1 MKNVLRRAIE
11 LLNLLSDNENLT
23 TENIKDSISDY
34 RDLNQQAF
42 RRSFERDKNLL
53 RSFGYLIQYEND
65 KWSYDKGYS
74 LSGYSIY
81 ESIIKSDK
89 ISSEKLINTYL
100 YLKKYLSNSNYDND
114 KSEIISKILQSINE
128 KRRVGF
134 DYLDKYRKV
143 KPQGLKYFDN
153 KWYLAGEENGSLKT
167 FNLDQIHNLKIGNK
181 ADLFQIENKNFP
193 FSWDDE
199 KYSIEATI
207 KLKKD
212 LYDVNKNIFAHNQTQ
227 LEIKDEFLHCNV
239 STNDSYG
246 FIKFLLLL
254 DDEIEI
260 IKINS
265 TVNLKELLDVKK
277 IDLQLVMSALS
288 LIQNKEKWN
297 INKLVQKLNISE
309 KDLFYILSVI
319 TDIYSQQ
326 GELLIDYE
334 YDDKNQELLFNFNPS
349 LKNIIQINDGELFN
363 LVFLL
368 TSNSIFKELVKNN
381 SDIEEFY
388 NVVSPYF
395 NLEILDESNDGV
407 FENLTFFEENIISY
421 IKLGSTEE
429 TFYRIQPILLT
440 TNTDGIVLEAIDLNE
455 EKSKTFLINRIVDSL
470 SIEDFR
476 ESKKSNNMEVVM
488 KFTYLNEKV
497 LTDINKDDYQLK
509 NKHVEAKFYSELNA
523 INFAIKNYENIDIIS
538 PQFITNELKNRNDK
552 LKKEIK
558 DMSLIELTI
567 IIFISLGILDKDK
580 IGKFFRVFNSSN
592 SDQVRKVIGDETI
605 EQKWV
610 WLEEE

>member
-265 TVNLKELLDVKK
+265 TVNLKELLNVKK
-277 IDLQLVMSALS
+277 
-288 LIQNKEKWN
+288 N
-297 INKLVQKLNISE
+297 
-309 KDLFYILSVI
+309 
-319 TDIYSQQ
+319 
-326 GELLIDYE
+326 
-334 YDDKNQELLFNFNPS
+334 
-349 LKNIIQINDGELFN
+349 
-363 LVFLL
+363 
-368 TSNSIFKELVKNN
+368 
-381 SDIEEFY
+381 
-388 NVVSPYF
+388 
-395 NLEILDESNDGV
+395 
-407 FENLTFFEENIISY
+407 
-421 IKLGSTEE
+421 
-429 TFYRIQPILLT
+429 
-440 TNTDGIVLEAIDLNE
+440 
-455 EKSKTFLINRIVDSL
+455 
-470 SIEDFR
+470 
-476 ESKKSNNMEVVM
+476 
-488 KFTYLNEKV
+488 
-497 LTDINKDDYQLK
+497 
-509 NKHVEAKFYSELNA
+509 
-523 INFAIKNYENIDIIS
+523 
-538 PQFITNELKNRNDK
+538 
-552 LKKEIK
+552 
-558 DMSLIELTI
+558 
-567 IIFISLGILDKDK
+567 
-580 IGKFFRVFNSSN
+580 
-592 SDQVRKVIGDETI
+592 
-605 EQKWV
+605 
-610 WLEEE
+610 

>member
-114 KSEIISKILQSINE
+114 KSEKISKILQSINE

-153 KWYLAGEENGSLKT
+153 KWYLAGEENGLLKT

-265 TVNLKELLDVKK
+265 TVNLKELLDAKK
-277 IDLQLVMSALS
+277 
-288 LIQNKEKWN
+288 N
-297 INKLVQKLNISE
+297 
-309 KDLFYILSVI
+309 
-319 TDIYSQQ
+319 
-326 GELLIDYE
+326 
-334 YDDKNQELLFNFNPS
+334 
-349 LKNIIQINDGELFN
+349 
-363 LVFLL
+363 
-368 TSNSIFKELVKNN
+368 
-381 SDIEEFY
+381 
-388 NVVSPYF
+388 
-395 NLEILDESNDGV
+395 
-407 FENLTFFEENIISY
+407 
-421 IKLGSTEE
+421 
-429 TFYRIQPILLT
+429 
-440 TNTDGIVLEAIDLNE
+440 
-455 EKSKTFLINRIVDSL
+455 
-470 SIEDFR
+470 
-476 ESKKSNNMEVVM
+476 
-488 KFTYLNEKV
+488 
-497 LTDINKDDYQLK
+497 
-509 NKHVEAKFYSELNA
+509 
-523 INFAIKNYENIDIIS
+523 
-538 PQFITNELKNRNDK
+538 
-552 LKKEIK
+552 
-558 DMSLIELTI
+558 
-567 IIFISLGILDKDK
+567 
-580 IGKFFRVFNSSN
+580 
-592 SDQVRKVIGDETI
+592 
-605 EQKWV
+605 
-610 WLEEE
+610 

>member
-100 YLKKYLSNSNYDND
+100 YLKKYLSNNNYDND

-153 KWYLAGEENGSLKT
+153 KWYLAGEENGLLKT

-199 KYSIEATI
+199 KYSIQATI

-212 LYDVNKNIFAHNQTQ
+212 LYDVNKNIFAHIQMQ

-277 IDLQLVMSALS
+277 
-288 LIQNKEKWN
+288 N
-297 INKLVQKLNISE
+297 
-309 KDLFYILSVI
+309 
-319 TDIYSQQ
+319 
-326 GELLIDYE
+326 
-334 YDDKNQELLFNFNPS
+334 
-349 LKNIIQINDGELFN
+349 
-363 LVFLL
+363 
-368 TSNSIFKELVKNN
+368 
-381 SDIEEFY
+381 
-388 NVVSPYF
+388 
-395 NLEILDESNDGV
+395 
-407 FENLTFFEENIISY
+407 
-421 IKLGSTEE
+421 
-429 TFYRIQPILLT
+429 
-440 TNTDGIVLEAIDLNE
+440 
-455 EKSKTFLINRIVDSL
+455 
-470 SIEDFR
+470 
-476 ESKKSNNMEVVM
+476 
-488 KFTYLNEKV
+488 
-497 LTDINKDDYQLK
+497 
-509 NKHVEAKFYSELNA
+509 
-523 INFAIKNYENIDIIS
+523 
-538 PQFITNELKNRNDK
+538 
-552 LKKEIK
+552 
-558 DMSLIELTI
+558 
-567 IIFISLGILDKDK
+567 
-580 IGKFFRVFNSSN
+580 
-592 SDQVRKVIGDETI
+592 
-605 EQKWV
+605 
-610 WLEEE
+610 

>member
-260 IKINS
+260 IKIDS

-277 IDLQLVMSALS
+277 
-288 LIQNKEKWN
+288 N
-297 INKLVQKLNISE
+297 
-309 KDLFYILSVI
+309 
-319 TDIYSQQ
+319 
-326 GELLIDYE
+326 
-334 YDDKNQELLFNFNPS
+334 
-349 LKNIIQINDGELFN
+349 
-363 LVFLL
+363 
-368 TSNSIFKELVKNN
+368 
-381 SDIEEFY
+381 
-388 NVVSPYF
+388 
-395 NLEILDESNDGV
+395 
-407 FENLTFFEENIISY
+407 
-421 IKLGSTEE
+421 
-429 TFYRIQPILLT
+429 
-440 TNTDGIVLEAIDLNE
+440 
-455 EKSKTFLINRIVDSL
+455 
-470 SIEDFR
+470 
-476 ESKKSNNMEVVM
+476 
-488 KFTYLNEKV
+488 
-497 LTDINKDDYQLK
+497 
-509 NKHVEAKFYSELNA
+509 
-523 INFAIKNYENIDIIS
+523 
-538 PQFITNELKNRNDK
+538 
-552 LKKEIK
+552 
-558 DMSLIELTI
+558 
-567 IIFISLGILDKDK
+567 
-580 IGKFFRVFNSSN
+580 
-592 SDQVRKVIGDETI
+592 
-605 EQKWV
+605 
-610 WLEEE
+610 

>member
-11 LLNLLSDNENLT
+11 LLNLLSDNQNLT

-53 RSFGYLIQYEND
+53 RSFGYLIQYENN

-100 YLKKYLSNSNYDND
+100 YLKKYLSNSNYDSD

-153 KWYLAGEENGSLKT
+153 KWYLAGEENGPLKT

-207 KLKKD
+207 KLKRD

-265 TVNLKELLDVKK
+265 TVNLKELLNAKK
-277 IDLQLVMSALS
+277 
-288 LIQNKEKWN
+288 N
-297 INKLVQKLNISE
+297 
-309 KDLFYILSVI
+309 
-319 TDIYSQQ
+319 
-326 GELLIDYE
+326 
-334 YDDKNQELLFNFNPS
+334 
-349 LKNIIQINDGELFN
+349 
-363 LVFLL
+363 
-368 TSNSIFKELVKNN
+368 
-381 SDIEEFY
+381 
-388 NVVSPYF
+388 
-395 NLEILDESNDGV
+395 
-407 FENLTFFEENIISY
+407 
-421 IKLGSTEE
+421 
-429 TFYRIQPILLT
+429 
-440 TNTDGIVLEAIDLNE
+440 
-455 EKSKTFLINRIVDSL
+455 
-470 SIEDFR
+470 
-476 ESKKSNNMEVVM
+476 
-488 KFTYLNEKV
+488 
-497 LTDINKDDYQLK
+497 
-509 NKHVEAKFYSELNA
+509 
-523 INFAIKNYENIDIIS
+523 
-538 PQFITNELKNRNDK
+538 
-552 LKKEIK
+552 
-558 DMSLIELTI
+558 
-567 IIFISLGILDKDK
+567 
-580 IGKFFRVFNSSN
+580 
-592 SDQVRKVIGDETI
+592 
-605 EQKWV
+605 
-610 WLEEE
+610 

>member
-65 KWSYDKGYS
+65 KWSYDKGYT

-114 KSEIISKILQSINE
+114 KSEKISKILQSINE

-134 DYLDKYRKV
+134 DYLEKYRKV

-227 LEIKDEFLHCNV
+227 LEIKDDFLQCNV

-277 IDLQLVMSALS
+277 
-288 LIQNKEKWN
+288 N
-297 INKLVQKLNISE
+297 
-309 KDLFYILSVI
+309 
-319 TDIYSQQ
+319 
-326 GELLIDYE
+326 
-334 YDDKNQELLFNFNPS
+334 
-349 LKNIIQINDGELFN
+349 
-363 LVFLL
+363 
-368 TSNSIFKELVKNN
+368 
-381 SDIEEFY
+381 
-388 NVVSPYF
+388 
-395 NLEILDESNDGV
+395 
-407 FENLTFFEENIISY
+407 
-421 IKLGSTEE
+421 
-429 TFYRIQPILLT
+429 
-440 TNTDGIVLEAIDLNE
+440 
-455 EKSKTFLINRIVDSL
+455 
-470 SIEDFR
+470 
-476 ESKKSNNMEVVM
+476 
-488 KFTYLNEKV
+488 
-497 LTDINKDDYQLK
+497 
-509 NKHVEAKFYSELNA
+509 
-523 INFAIKNYENIDIIS
+523 
-538 PQFITNELKNRNDK
+538 
-552 LKKEIK
+552 
-558 DMSLIELTI
+558 
-567 IIFISLGILDKDK
+567 
-580 IGKFFRVFNSSN
+580 
-592 SDQVRKVIGDETI
+592 
-605 EQKWV
+605 
-610 WLEEE
+610 

>member
-11 LLNLLSDNENLT
+11 LLNLLSDNENIT

-100 YLKKYLSNSNYDND
+100 YLKKYLSHGNYDND

-153 KWYLAGEENGSLKT
+153 KWYLAGEENGLLKT
-167 FNLDQIHNLKIGNK
+167 FNLDQIHNLKTGNK

-212 LYDVNKNIFAHNQTQ
+212 LYDINKNIFAHNQTQ
-227 LEIKDEFLHCNV
+227 LEIKDEFLHCNI

-265 TVNLKELLDVKK
+265 TVNLQELLDVKK
-277 IDLQLVMSALS
+277 
-288 LIQNKEKWN
+288 N
-297 INKLVQKLNISE
+297 
-309 KDLFYILSVI
+309 
-319 TDIYSQQ
+319 
-326 GELLIDYE
+326 
-334 YDDKNQELLFNFNPS
+334 
-349 LKNIIQINDGELFN
+349 
-363 LVFLL
+363 
-368 TSNSIFKELVKNN
+368 
-381 SDIEEFY
+381 
-388 NVVSPYF
+388 
-395 NLEILDESNDGV
+395 
-407 FENLTFFEENIISY
+407 
-421 IKLGSTEE
+421 
-429 TFYRIQPILLT
+429 
-440 TNTDGIVLEAIDLNE
+440 
-455 EKSKTFLINRIVDSL
+455 
-470 SIEDFR
+470 
-476 ESKKSNNMEVVM
+476 
-488 KFTYLNEKV
+488 
-497 LTDINKDDYQLK
+497 
-509 NKHVEAKFYSELNA
+509 
-523 INFAIKNYENIDIIS
+523 
-538 PQFITNELKNRNDK
+538 
-552 LKKEIK
+552 
-558 DMSLIELTI
+558 
-567 IIFISLGILDKDK
+567 
-580 IGKFFRVFNSSN
+580 
-592 SDQVRKVIGDETI
+592 
-605 EQKWV
+605 
-610 WLEEE
+610 

>member
-11 LLNLLSDNENLT
+11 LLNLLSENENLT

-153 KWYLAGEENGSLKT
+153 KWYLAGEENGLLKT

-181 ADLFQIENKNFP
+181 TDLFQIENKNFP

-254 DDEIEI
+254 NDEIEI
-260 IKINS
+260 VKIDS

-277 IDLQLVMSALS
+277 
-288 LIQNKEKWN
+288 N
-297 INKLVQKLNISE
+297 
-309 KDLFYILSVI
+309 
-319 TDIYSQQ
+319 
-326 GELLIDYE
+326 
-334 YDDKNQELLFNFNPS
+334 
-349 LKNIIQINDGELFN
+349 
-363 LVFLL
+363 
-368 TSNSIFKELVKNN
+368 
-381 SDIEEFY
+381 
-388 NVVSPYF
+388 
-395 NLEILDESNDGV
+395 
-407 FENLTFFEENIISY
+407 
-421 IKLGSTEE
+421 
-429 TFYRIQPILLT
+429 
-440 TNTDGIVLEAIDLNE
+440 
-455 EKSKTFLINRIVDSL
+455 
-470 SIEDFR
+470 
-476 ESKKSNNMEVVM
+476 
-488 KFTYLNEKV
+488 
-497 LTDINKDDYQLK
+497 
-509 NKHVEAKFYSELNA
+509 
-523 INFAIKNYENIDIIS
+523 
-538 PQFITNELKNRNDK
+538 
-552 LKKEIK
+552 
-558 DMSLIELTI
+558 
-567 IIFISLGILDKDK
+567 
-580 IGKFFRVFNSSN
+580 
-592 SDQVRKVIGDETI
+592 
-605 EQKWV
+605 
-610 WLEEE
+610 

>member
-11 LLNLLSDNENLT
+11 LLNLLSDNENIT

-207 KLKKD
+207 KLKRD

-277 IDLQLVMSALS
+277 
-288 LIQNKEKWN
+288 N
-297 INKLVQKLNISE
+297 
-309 KDLFYILSVI
+309 
-319 TDIYSQQ
+319 
-326 GELLIDYE
+326 
-334 YDDKNQELLFNFNPS
+334 
-349 LKNIIQINDGELFN
+349 
-363 LVFLL
+363 
-368 TSNSIFKELVKNN
+368 
-381 SDIEEFY
+381 
-388 NVVSPYF
+388 
-395 NLEILDESNDGV
+395 
-407 FENLTFFEENIISY
+407 
-421 IKLGSTEE
+421 
-429 TFYRIQPILLT
+429 
-440 TNTDGIVLEAIDLNE
+440 
-455 EKSKTFLINRIVDSL
+455 
-470 SIEDFR
+470 
-476 ESKKSNNMEVVM
+476 
-488 KFTYLNEKV
+488 
-497 LTDINKDDYQLK
+497 
-509 NKHVEAKFYSELNA
+509 
-523 INFAIKNYENIDIIS
+523 
-538 PQFITNELKNRNDK
+538 
-552 LKKEIK
+552 
-558 DMSLIELTI
+558 
-567 IIFISLGILDKDK
+567 
-580 IGKFFRVFNSSN
+580 
-592 SDQVRKVIGDETI
+592 
-605 EQKWV
+605 
-610 WLEEE
+610 

>member
-199 KYSIEATI
+199 RYSIEATI

-212 LYDVNKNIFAHNQTQ
+212 LYEVNKNIFAHNQTQ

-265 TVNLKELLDVKK
+265 TVNLKELLDAKK
-277 IDLQLVMSALS
+277 
-288 LIQNKEKWN
+288 N
-297 INKLVQKLNISE
+297 
-309 KDLFYILSVI
+309 
-319 TDIYSQQ
+319 
-326 GELLIDYE
+326 
-334 YDDKNQELLFNFNPS
+334 
-349 LKNIIQINDGELFN
+349 
-363 LVFLL
+363 
-368 TSNSIFKELVKNN
+368 
-381 SDIEEFY
+381 
-388 NVVSPYF
+388 
-395 NLEILDESNDGV
+395 
-407 FENLTFFEENIISY
+407 
-421 IKLGSTEE
+421 
-429 TFYRIQPILLT
+429 
-440 TNTDGIVLEAIDLNE
+440 
-455 EKSKTFLINRIVDSL
+455 
-470 SIEDFR
+470 
-476 ESKKSNNMEVVM
+476 
-488 KFTYLNEKV
+488 
-497 LTDINKDDYQLK
+497 
-509 NKHVEAKFYSELNA
+509 
-523 INFAIKNYENIDIIS
+523 
-538 PQFITNELKNRNDK
+538 
-552 LKKEIK
+552 
-558 DMSLIELTI
+558 
-567 IIFISLGILDKDK
+567 
-580 IGKFFRVFNSSN
+580 
-592 SDQVRKVIGDETI
+592 
-605 EQKWV
+605 
-610 WLEEE
+610 

>member
-114 KSEIISKILQSINE
+114 KSEIISKTLQSINE

-207 KLKKD
+207 KLKRD

-254 DDEIEI
+254 NDEIEI
-260 IKINS
+260 VKIDS

-277 IDLQLVMSALS
+277 
-288 LIQNKEKWN
+288 N
-297 INKLVQKLNISE
+297 
-309 KDLFYILSVI
+309 
-319 TDIYSQQ
+319 
-326 GELLIDYE
+326 
-334 YDDKNQELLFNFNPS
+334 
-349 LKNIIQINDGELFN
+349 
-363 LVFLL
+363 
-368 TSNSIFKELVKNN
+368 
-381 SDIEEFY
+381 
-388 NVVSPYF
+388 
-395 NLEILDESNDGV
+395 
-407 FENLTFFEENIISY
+407 
-421 IKLGSTEE
+421 
-429 TFYRIQPILLT
+429 
-440 TNTDGIVLEAIDLNE
+440 
-455 EKSKTFLINRIVDSL
+455 
-470 SIEDFR
+470 
-476 ESKKSNNMEVVM
+476 
-488 KFTYLNEKV
+488 
-497 LTDINKDDYQLK
+497 
-509 NKHVEAKFYSELNA
+509 
-523 INFAIKNYENIDIIS
+523 
-538 PQFITNELKNRNDK
+538 
-552 LKKEIK
+552 
-558 DMSLIELTI
+558 
-567 IIFISLGILDKDK
+567 
-580 IGKFFRVFNSSN
+580 
-592 SDQVRKVIGDETI
+592 
-605 EQKWV
+605 
-610 WLEEE
+610 

>member
-100 YLKKYLSNSNYDND
+100 YLKKFLSNSNYDNF

-254 DDEIEI
+254 NDEIEI
-260 IKINS
+260 IKIDS

-277 IDLQLVMSALS
+277 
-288 LIQNKEKWN
+288 N
-297 INKLVQKLNISE
+297 
-309 KDLFYILSVI
+309 
-319 TDIYSQQ
+319 
-326 GELLIDYE
+326 
-334 YDDKNQELLFNFNPS
+334 
-349 LKNIIQINDGELFN
+349 
-363 LVFLL
+363 
-368 TSNSIFKELVKNN
+368 
-381 SDIEEFY
+381 
-388 NVVSPYF
+388 
-395 NLEILDESNDGV
+395 
-407 FENLTFFEENIISY
+407 
-421 IKLGSTEE
+421 
-429 TFYRIQPILLT
+429 
-440 TNTDGIVLEAIDLNE
+440 
-455 EKSKTFLINRIVDSL
+455 
-470 SIEDFR
+470 
-476 ESKKSNNMEVVM
+476 
-488 KFTYLNEKV
+488 
-497 LTDINKDDYQLK
+497 
-509 NKHVEAKFYSELNA
+509 
-523 INFAIKNYENIDIIS
+523 
-538 PQFITNELKNRNDK
+538 
-552 LKKEIK
+552 
-558 DMSLIELTI
+558 
-567 IIFISLGILDKDK
+567 
-580 IGKFFRVFNSSN
+580 
-592 SDQVRKVIGDETI
+592 
-605 EQKWV
+605 
-610 WLEEE
+610 

>member
-254 DDEIEI
+254 NDEIEI
-260 IKINS
+260 VKINS

-277 IDLQLVMSALS
+277 
-288 LIQNKEKWN
+288 N
-297 INKLVQKLNISE
+297 
-309 KDLFYILSVI
+309 
-319 TDIYSQQ
+319 
-326 GELLIDYE
+326 
-334 YDDKNQELLFNFNPS
+334 
-349 LKNIIQINDGELFN
+349 
-363 LVFLL
+363 
-368 TSNSIFKELVKNN
+368 
-381 SDIEEFY
+381 
-388 NVVSPYF
+388 
-395 NLEILDESNDGV
+395 
-407 FENLTFFEENIISY
+407 
-421 IKLGSTEE
+421 
-429 TFYRIQPILLT
+429 
-440 TNTDGIVLEAIDLNE
+440 
-455 EKSKTFLINRIVDSL
+455 
-470 SIEDFR
+470 
-476 ESKKSNNMEVVM
+476 
-488 KFTYLNEKV
+488 
-497 LTDINKDDYQLK
+497 
-509 NKHVEAKFYSELNA
+509 
-523 INFAIKNYENIDIIS
+523 
-538 PQFITNELKNRNDK
+538 
-552 LKKEIK
+552 
-558 DMSLIELTI
+558 
-567 IIFISLGILDKDK
+567 
-580 IGKFFRVFNSSN
+580 
-592 SDQVRKVIGDETI
+592 
-605 EQKWV
+605 
-610 WLEEE
+610 

>member
-11 LLNLLSDNENLT
+11 LLNLLSDNENIT
-23 TENIKDSISDY
+23 TENIKDNISDY

-65 KWSYDKGYS
+65 KWSYDKGYA

-100 YLKKYLSNSNYDND
+100 YLKKYLSHGNYDND

-153 KWYLAGEENGSLKT
+153 KWYLAGEENGLLKT

-181 ADLFQIENKNFP
+181 TDLFQIENKNFP

-199 KYSIEATI
+199 KYSIQATI
-207 KLKKD
+207 KIKKD

-227 LEIKDEFLHCNV
+227 LEIKDEFLHFNV

-277 IDLQLVMSALS
+277 
-288 LIQNKEKWN
+288 N
-297 INKLVQKLNISE
+297 
-309 KDLFYILSVI
+309 
-319 TDIYSQQ
+319 
-326 GELLIDYE
+326 
-334 YDDKNQELLFNFNPS
+334 
-349 LKNIIQINDGELFN
+349 
-363 LVFLL
+363 
-368 TSNSIFKELVKNN
+368 
-381 SDIEEFY
+381 
-388 NVVSPYF
+388 
-395 NLEILDESNDGV
+395 
-407 FENLTFFEENIISY
+407 
-421 IKLGSTEE
+421 
-429 TFYRIQPILLT
+429 
-440 TNTDGIVLEAIDLNE
+440 
-455 EKSKTFLINRIVDSL
+455 
-470 SIEDFR
+470 
-476 ESKKSNNMEVVM
+476 
-488 KFTYLNEKV
+488 
-497 LTDINKDDYQLK
+497 
-509 NKHVEAKFYSELNA
+509 
-523 INFAIKNYENIDIIS
+523 
-538 PQFITNELKNRNDK
+538 
-552 LKKEIK
+552 
-558 DMSLIELTI
+558 
-567 IIFISLGILDKDK
+567 
-580 IGKFFRVFNSSN
+580 
-592 SDQVRKVIGDETI
+592 
-605 EQKWV
+605 
-610 WLEEE
+610 

>member
-11 LLNLLSDNENLT
+11 LLNLLSDNENIT

-212 LYDVNKNIFAHNQTQ
+212 LYEVNKNIFAHNQTQ

-254 DDEIEI
+254 NDEIEI
-260 IKINS
+260 IKIDS

-277 IDLQLVMSALS
+277 
-288 LIQNKEKWN
+288 N
-297 INKLVQKLNISE
+297 
-309 KDLFYILSVI
+309 
-319 TDIYSQQ
+319 
-326 GELLIDYE
+326 
-334 YDDKNQELLFNFNPS
+334 
-349 LKNIIQINDGELFN
+349 
-363 LVFLL
+363 
-368 TSNSIFKELVKNN
+368 
-381 SDIEEFY
+381 
-388 NVVSPYF
+388 
-395 NLEILDESNDGV
+395 
-407 FENLTFFEENIISY
+407 
-421 IKLGSTEE
+421 
-429 TFYRIQPILLT
+429 
-440 TNTDGIVLEAIDLNE
+440 
-455 EKSKTFLINRIVDSL
+455 
-470 SIEDFR
+470 
-476 ESKKSNNMEVVM
+476 
-488 KFTYLNEKV
+488 
-497 LTDINKDDYQLK
+497 
-509 NKHVEAKFYSELNA
+509 
-523 INFAIKNYENIDIIS
+523 
-538 PQFITNELKNRNDK
+538 
-552 LKKEIK
+552 
-558 DMSLIELTI
+558 
-567 IIFISLGILDKDK
+567 
-580 IGKFFRVFNSSN
+580 
-592 SDQVRKVIGDETI
+592 
-605 EQKWV
+605 
-610 WLEEE
+610 

>member
-23 TENIKDSISDY
+23 TENIKDNISDY

-153 KWYLAGEENGSLKT
+153 KWYLAGEENELLKT

-227 LEIKDEFLHCNV
+227 LEIKDEYLHCNV

-277 IDLQLVMSALS
+277 
-288 LIQNKEKWN
+288 N
-297 INKLVQKLNISE
+297 
-309 KDLFYILSVI
+309 
-319 TDIYSQQ
+319 
-326 GELLIDYE
+326 
-334 YDDKNQELLFNFNPS
+334 
-349 LKNIIQINDGELFN
+349 
-363 LVFLL
+363 
-368 TSNSIFKELVKNN
+368 
-381 SDIEEFY
+381 
-388 NVVSPYF
+388 
-395 NLEILDESNDGV
+395 
-407 FENLTFFEENIISY
+407 
-421 IKLGSTEE
+421 
-429 TFYRIQPILLT
+429 
-440 TNTDGIVLEAIDLNE
+440 
-455 EKSKTFLINRIVDSL
+455 
-470 SIEDFR
+470 
-476 ESKKSNNMEVVM
+476 
-488 KFTYLNEKV
+488 
-497 LTDINKDDYQLK
+497 
-509 NKHVEAKFYSELNA
+509 
-523 INFAIKNYENIDIIS
+523 
-538 PQFITNELKNRNDK
+538 
-552 LKKEIK
+552 
-558 DMSLIELTI
+558 
-567 IIFISLGILDKDK
+567 
-580 IGKFFRVFNSSN
+580 
-592 SDQVRKVIGDETI
+592 
-605 EQKWV
+605 
-610 WLEEE
+610 

>member
-23 TENIKDSISDY
+23 TENIKDNISDY

-134 DYLDKYRKV
+134 DYLEKYRKV

-181 ADLFQIENKNFP
+181 ADLFQIENKIFP

-227 LEIKDEFLHCNV
+227 LEIKDDFLQCNV

-277 IDLQLVMSALS
+277 
-288 LIQNKEKWN
+288 N
-297 INKLVQKLNISE
+297 
-309 KDLFYILSVI
+309 
-319 TDIYSQQ
+319 
-326 GELLIDYE
+326 
-334 YDDKNQELLFNFNPS
+334 
-349 LKNIIQINDGELFN
+349 
-363 LVFLL
+363 
-368 TSNSIFKELVKNN
+368 
-381 SDIEEFY
+381 
-388 NVVSPYF
+388 
-395 NLEILDESNDGV
+395 
-407 FENLTFFEENIISY
+407 
-421 IKLGSTEE
+421 
-429 TFYRIQPILLT
+429 
-440 TNTDGIVLEAIDLNE
+440 
-455 EKSKTFLINRIVDSL
+455 
-470 SIEDFR
+470 
-476 ESKKSNNMEVVM
+476 
-488 KFTYLNEKV
+488 
-497 LTDINKDDYQLK
+497 
-509 NKHVEAKFYSELNA
+509 
-523 INFAIKNYENIDIIS
+523 
-538 PQFITNELKNRNDK
+538 
-552 LKKEIK
+552 
-558 DMSLIELTI
+558 
-567 IIFISLGILDKDK
+567 
-580 IGKFFRVFNSSN
+580 
-592 SDQVRKVIGDETI
+592 
-605 EQKWV
+605 
-610 WLEEE
+610 

>member
-212 LYDVNKNIFAHNQTQ
+212 LYEVNKNIFAHNQTQ

-265 TVNLKELLDVKK
+265 TVNLKELLDDKK
-277 IDLQLVMSALS
+277 
-288 LIQNKEKWN
+288 N
-297 INKLVQKLNISE
+297 
-309 KDLFYILSVI
+309 
-319 TDIYSQQ
+319 
-326 GELLIDYE
+326 
-334 YDDKNQELLFNFNPS
+334 
-349 LKNIIQINDGELFN
+349 
-363 LVFLL
+363 
-368 TSNSIFKELVKNN
+368 
-381 SDIEEFY
+381 
-388 NVVSPYF
+388 
-395 NLEILDESNDGV
+395 
-407 FENLTFFEENIISY
+407 
-421 IKLGSTEE
+421 
-429 TFYRIQPILLT
+429 
-440 TNTDGIVLEAIDLNE
+440 
-455 EKSKTFLINRIVDSL
+455 
-470 SIEDFR
+470 
-476 ESKKSNNMEVVM
+476 
-488 KFTYLNEKV
+488 
-497 LTDINKDDYQLK
+497 
-509 NKHVEAKFYSELNA
+509 
-523 INFAIKNYENIDIIS
+523 
-538 PQFITNELKNRNDK
+538 
-552 LKKEIK
+552 
-558 DMSLIELTI
+558 
-567 IIFISLGILDKDK
+567 
-580 IGKFFRVFNSSN
+580 
-592 SDQVRKVIGDETI
+592 
-605 EQKWV
+605 
-610 WLEEE
+610 

>member
-100 YLKKYLSNSNYDND
+100 YLKKYLSNRNYDND

-134 DYLDKYRKV
+134 DYLEKYRKV

-153 KWYLAGEENGSLKT
+153 KWYLAGEENGLLKT

-181 ADLFQIENKNFP
+181 ADLFKIENKNFP

-246 FIKFLLLL
+246 FMKFLLLL

-277 IDLQLVMSALS
+277 
-288 LIQNKEKWN
+288 N
-297 INKLVQKLNISE
+297 
-309 KDLFYILSVI
+309 
-319 TDIYSQQ
+319 
-326 GELLIDYE
+326 
-334 YDDKNQELLFNFNPS
+334 
-349 LKNIIQINDGELFN
+349 
-363 LVFLL
+363 
-368 TSNSIFKELVKNN
+368 
-381 SDIEEFY
+381 
-388 NVVSPYF
+388 
-395 NLEILDESNDGV
+395 
-407 FENLTFFEENIISY
+407 
-421 IKLGSTEE
+421 
-429 TFYRIQPILLT
+429 
-440 TNTDGIVLEAIDLNE
+440 
-455 EKSKTFLINRIVDSL
+455 
-470 SIEDFR
+470 
-476 ESKKSNNMEVVM
+476 
-488 KFTYLNEKV
+488 
-497 LTDINKDDYQLK
+497 
-509 NKHVEAKFYSELNA
+509 
-523 INFAIKNYENIDIIS
+523 
-538 PQFITNELKNRNDK
+538 
-552 LKKEIK
+552 
-558 DMSLIELTI
+558 
-567 IIFISLGILDKDK
+567 
-580 IGKFFRVFNSSN
+580 
-592 SDQVRKVIGDETI
+592 
-605 EQKWV
+605 
-610 WLEEE
+610 

>member
-1 MKNVLRRAIE
+1 MKNVLRRSIE
-11 LLNLLSDNENLT
+11 LLNLLSENQNLT

-81 ESIIKSDK
+81 ESIIKSNK

-277 IDLQLVMSALS
+277 
-288 LIQNKEKWN
+288 N
-297 INKLVQKLNISE
+297 
-309 KDLFYILSVI
+309 
-319 TDIYSQQ
+319 
-326 GELLIDYE
+326 
-334 YDDKNQELLFNFNPS
+334 
-349 LKNIIQINDGELFN
+349 
-363 LVFLL
+363 
-368 TSNSIFKELVKNN
+368 
-381 SDIEEFY
+381 
-388 NVVSPYF
+388 
-395 NLEILDESNDGV
+395 
-407 FENLTFFEENIISY
+407 
-421 IKLGSTEE
+421 
-429 TFYRIQPILLT
+429 
-440 TNTDGIVLEAIDLNE
+440 
-455 EKSKTFLINRIVDSL
+455 
-470 SIEDFR
+470 
-476 ESKKSNNMEVVM
+476 
-488 KFTYLNEKV
+488 
-497 LTDINKDDYQLK
+497 
-509 NKHVEAKFYSELNA
+509 
-523 INFAIKNYENIDIIS
+523 
-538 PQFITNELKNRNDK
+538 
-552 LKKEIK
+552 
-558 DMSLIELTI
+558 
-567 IIFISLGILDKDK
+567 
-580 IGKFFRVFNSSN
+580 
-592 SDQVRKVIGDETI
+592 
-605 EQKWV
+605 
-610 WLEEE
+610 

>member
-1 MKNVLRRAIE
+1 MKNVLRRSIE
-11 LLNLLSDNENLT
+11 LLNLLSENQNLT

-153 KWYLAGEENGSLKT
+153 KWYLAGEENGLLKT

-212 LYDVNKNIFAHNQTQ
+212 LYEVNKNIFAHNQTQ

-254 DDEIEI
+254 NDEIEI
-260 IKINS
+260 IKIDS

-277 IDLQLVMSALS
+277 
-288 LIQNKEKWN
+288 N
-297 INKLVQKLNISE
+297 
-309 KDLFYILSVI
+309 
-319 TDIYSQQ
+319 
-326 GELLIDYE
+326 
-334 YDDKNQELLFNFNPS
+334 
-349 LKNIIQINDGELFN
+349 
-363 LVFLL
+363 
-368 TSNSIFKELVKNN
+368 
-381 SDIEEFY
+381 
-388 NVVSPYF
+388 
-395 NLEILDESNDGV
+395 
-407 FENLTFFEENIISY
+407 
-421 IKLGSTEE
+421 
-429 TFYRIQPILLT
+429 
-440 TNTDGIVLEAIDLNE
+440 
-455 EKSKTFLINRIVDSL
+455 
-470 SIEDFR
+470 
-476 ESKKSNNMEVVM
+476 
-488 KFTYLNEKV
+488 
-497 LTDINKDDYQLK
+497 
-509 NKHVEAKFYSELNA
+509 
-523 INFAIKNYENIDIIS
+523 
-538 PQFITNELKNRNDK
+538 
-552 LKKEIK
+552 
-558 DMSLIELTI
+558 
-567 IIFISLGILDKDK
+567 
-580 IGKFFRVFNSSN
+580 
-592 SDQVRKVIGDETI
+592 
-605 EQKWV
+605 
-610 WLEEE
+610 

>member
-1 MKNVLRRAIE
+1 MKNVLKRAIE

-81 ESIIKSDK
+81 ESIIKSEE
-89 ISSEKLINTYL
+89 ISSEKIINTYL

-212 LYDVNKNIFAHNQTQ
+212 LYDVNKNIFSHNQTQ
-227 LEIKDEFLHCNV
+227 LEIKDEFLHCNI

-277 IDLQLVMSALS
+277 
-288 LIQNKEKWN
+288 N
-297 INKLVQKLNISE
+297 
-309 KDLFYILSVI
+309 
-319 TDIYSQQ
+319 
-326 GELLIDYE
+326 
-334 YDDKNQELLFNFNPS
+334 
-349 LKNIIQINDGELFN
+349 
-363 LVFLL
+363 
-368 TSNSIFKELVKNN
+368 
-381 SDIEEFY
+381 
-388 NVVSPYF
+388 
-395 NLEILDESNDGV
+395 
-407 FENLTFFEENIISY
+407 
-421 IKLGSTEE
+421 
-429 TFYRIQPILLT
+429 
-440 TNTDGIVLEAIDLNE
+440 
-455 EKSKTFLINRIVDSL
+455 
-470 SIEDFR
+470 
-476 ESKKSNNMEVVM
+476 
-488 KFTYLNEKV
+488 
-497 LTDINKDDYQLK
+497 
-509 NKHVEAKFYSELNA
+509 
-523 INFAIKNYENIDIIS
+523 
-538 PQFITNELKNRNDK
+538 
-552 LKKEIK
+552 
-558 DMSLIELTI
+558 
-567 IIFISLGILDKDK
+567 
-580 IGKFFRVFNSSN
+580 
-592 SDQVRKVIGDETI
+592 
-605 EQKWV
+605 
-610 WLEEE
+610 

>member
-153 KWYLAGEENGSLKT
+153 KWYLAGEENGLLKT

-181 ADLFQIENKNFP
+181 TDLFQIENKNFP

-199 KYSIEATI
+199 KYSIQAAI
-207 KLKKD
+207 KIKKD

-227 LEIKDEFLHCNV
+227 LEIKDEFLYFNV

-277 IDLQLVMSALS
+277 
-288 LIQNKEKWN
+288 N
-297 INKLVQKLNISE
+297 
-309 KDLFYILSVI
+309 
-319 TDIYSQQ
+319 
-326 GELLIDYE
+326 
-334 YDDKNQELLFNFNPS
+334 
-349 LKNIIQINDGELFN
+349 
-363 LVFLL
+363 
-368 TSNSIFKELVKNN
+368 
-381 SDIEEFY
+381 
-388 NVVSPYF
+388 
-395 NLEILDESNDGV
+395 
-407 FENLTFFEENIISY
+407 
-421 IKLGSTEE
+421 
-429 TFYRIQPILLT
+429 
-440 TNTDGIVLEAIDLNE
+440 
-455 EKSKTFLINRIVDSL
+455 
-470 SIEDFR
+470 
-476 ESKKSNNMEVVM
+476 
-488 KFTYLNEKV
+488 
-497 LTDINKDDYQLK
+497 
-509 NKHVEAKFYSELNA
+509 
-523 INFAIKNYENIDIIS
+523 
-538 PQFITNELKNRNDK
+538 
-552 LKKEIK
+552 
-558 DMSLIELTI
+558 
-567 IIFISLGILDKDK
+567 
-580 IGKFFRVFNSSN
+580 
-592 SDQVRKVIGDETI
+592 
-605 EQKWV
+605 
-610 WLEEE
+610 

>member
-114 KSEIISKILQSINE
+114 KSEKISKILQSINE

-153 KWYLAGEENGSLKT
+153 KWYLAGEENGPLKT

-207 KLKKD
+207 KLKRD

-260 IKINS
+260 LKINS
-265 TVNLKELLDVKK
+265 TVNLKELLDAKK
-277 IDLQLVMSALS
+277 
-288 LIQNKEKWN
+288 N
-297 INKLVQKLNISE
+297 
-309 KDLFYILSVI
+309 
-319 TDIYSQQ
+319 
-326 GELLIDYE
+326 
-334 YDDKNQELLFNFNPS
+334 
-349 LKNIIQINDGELFN
+349 
-363 LVFLL
+363 
-368 TSNSIFKELVKNN
+368 
-381 SDIEEFY
+381 
-388 NVVSPYF
+388 
-395 NLEILDESNDGV
+395 
-407 FENLTFFEENIISY
+407 
-421 IKLGSTEE
+421 
-429 TFYRIQPILLT
+429 
-440 TNTDGIVLEAIDLNE
+440 
-455 EKSKTFLINRIVDSL
+455 
-470 SIEDFR
+470 
-476 ESKKSNNMEVVM
+476 
-488 KFTYLNEKV
+488 
-497 LTDINKDDYQLK
+497 
-509 NKHVEAKFYSELNA
+509 
-523 INFAIKNYENIDIIS
+523 
-538 PQFITNELKNRNDK
+538 
-552 LKKEIK
+552 
-558 DMSLIELTI
+558 
-567 IIFISLGILDKDK
+567 
-580 IGKFFRVFNSSN
+580 
-592 SDQVRKVIGDETI
+592 
-605 EQKWV
+605 
-610 WLEEE
+610 

>member
-11 LLNLLSDNENLT
+11 LLNLLSDNENIP

-153 KWYLAGEENGSLKT
+153 KWYLAGEDSGLLKT

-260 IKINS
+260 ININS

-277 IDLQLVMSALS
+277 
-288 LIQNKEKWN
+288 N
-297 INKLVQKLNISE
+297 
-309 KDLFYILSVI
+309 
-319 TDIYSQQ
+319 
-326 GELLIDYE
+326 
-334 YDDKNQELLFNFNPS
+334 
-349 LKNIIQINDGELFN
+349 
-363 LVFLL
+363 
-368 TSNSIFKELVKNN
+368 
-381 SDIEEFY
+381 
-388 NVVSPYF
+388 
-395 NLEILDESNDGV
+395 
-407 FENLTFFEENIISY
+407 
-421 IKLGSTEE
+421 
-429 TFYRIQPILLT
+429 
-440 TNTDGIVLEAIDLNE
+440 
-455 EKSKTFLINRIVDSL
+455 
-470 SIEDFR
+470 
-476 ESKKSNNMEVVM
+476 
-488 KFTYLNEKV
+488 
-497 LTDINKDDYQLK
+497 
-509 NKHVEAKFYSELNA
+509 
-523 INFAIKNYENIDIIS
+523 
-538 PQFITNELKNRNDK
+538 
-552 LKKEIK
+552 
-558 DMSLIELTI
+558 
-567 IIFISLGILDKDK
+567 
-580 IGKFFRVFNSSN
+580 
-592 SDQVRKVIGDETI
+592 
-605 EQKWV
+605 
-610 WLEEE
+610 

>member
-1 MKNVLRRAIE
+1 MKNVLRRSIE

-81 ESIIKSDK
+81 ESIIKSNK
-89 ISSEKLINTYL
+89 ISSENLINTYL

-114 KSEIISKILQSINE
+114 KSEIISKIIQSINE

-207 KLKKD
+207 RLKKD
-212 LYDVNKNIFAHNQTQ
+212 LYEVNKNIFAHNQTQ

-277 IDLQLVMSALS
+277 
-288 LIQNKEKWN
+288 N
-297 INKLVQKLNISE
+297 
-309 KDLFYILSVI
+309 
-319 TDIYSQQ
+319 
-326 GELLIDYE
+326 
-334 YDDKNQELLFNFNPS
+334 
-349 LKNIIQINDGELFN
+349 
-363 LVFLL
+363 
-368 TSNSIFKELVKNN
+368 
-381 SDIEEFY
+381 
-388 NVVSPYF
+388 
-395 NLEILDESNDGV
+395 
-407 FENLTFFEENIISY
+407 
-421 IKLGSTEE
+421 
-429 TFYRIQPILLT
+429 
-440 TNTDGIVLEAIDLNE
+440 
-455 EKSKTFLINRIVDSL
+455 
-470 SIEDFR
+470 
-476 ESKKSNNMEVVM
+476 
-488 KFTYLNEKV
+488 
-497 LTDINKDDYQLK
+497 
-509 NKHVEAKFYSELNA
+509 
-523 INFAIKNYENIDIIS
+523 
-538 PQFITNELKNRNDK
+538 
-552 LKKEIK
+552 
-558 DMSLIELTI
+558 
-567 IIFISLGILDKDK
+567 
-580 IGKFFRVFNSSN
+580 
-592 SDQVRKVIGDETI
+592 
-605 EQKWV
+605 
-610 WLEEE
+610 

>member
-277 IDLQLVMSALS
+277 
-288 LIQNKEKWN
+288 N
-297 INKLVQKLNISE
+297 
-309 KDLFYILSVI
+309 
-319 TDIYSQQ
+319 
-326 GELLIDYE
+326 
-334 YDDKNQELLFNFNPS
+334 
-349 LKNIIQINDGELFN
+349 
-363 LVFLL
+363 
-368 TSNSIFKELVKNN
+368 
-381 SDIEEFY
+381 
-388 NVVSPYF
+388 
-395 NLEILDESNDGV
+395 
-407 FENLTFFEENIISY
+407 
-421 IKLGSTEE
+421 
-429 TFYRIQPILLT
+429 
-440 TNTDGIVLEAIDLNE
+440 
-455 EKSKTFLINRIVDSL
+455 
-470 SIEDFR
+470 
-476 ESKKSNNMEVVM
+476 
-488 KFTYLNEKV
+488 
-497 LTDINKDDYQLK
+497 
-509 NKHVEAKFYSELNA
+509 
-523 INFAIKNYENIDIIS
+523 
-538 PQFITNELKNRNDK
+538 
-552 LKKEIK
+552 
-558 DMSLIELTI
+558 
-567 IIFISLGILDKDK
+567 
-580 IGKFFRVFNSSN
+580 
-592 SDQVRKVIGDETI
+592 
-605 EQKWV
+605 
-610 WLEEE
+610 

>member
-212 LYDVNKNIFAHNQTQ
+212 LYEVNKNIFAHNQTQ

-254 DDEIEI
+254 NDEIEI
-260 IKINS
+260 VKIDS
-265 TVNLKELLDVKK
+265 TVNLKELLDAKK
-277 IDLQLVMSALS
+277 
-288 LIQNKEKWN
+288 N
-297 INKLVQKLNISE
+297 
-309 KDLFYILSVI
+309 
-319 TDIYSQQ
+319 
-326 GELLIDYE
+326 
-334 YDDKNQELLFNFNPS
+334 
-349 LKNIIQINDGELFN
+349 
-363 LVFLL
+363 
-368 TSNSIFKELVKNN
+368 
-381 SDIEEFY
+381 
-388 NVVSPYF
+388 
-395 NLEILDESNDGV
+395 
-407 FENLTFFEENIISY
+407 
-421 IKLGSTEE
+421 
-429 TFYRIQPILLT
+429 
-440 TNTDGIVLEAIDLNE
+440 
-455 EKSKTFLINRIVDSL
+455 
-470 SIEDFR
+470 
-476 ESKKSNNMEVVM
+476 
-488 KFTYLNEKV
+488 
-497 LTDINKDDYQLK
+497 
-509 NKHVEAKFYSELNA
+509 
-523 INFAIKNYENIDIIS
+523 
-538 PQFITNELKNRNDK
+538 
-552 LKKEIK
+552 
-558 DMSLIELTI
+558 
-567 IIFISLGILDKDK
+567 
-580 IGKFFRVFNSSN
+580 
-592 SDQVRKVIGDETI
+592 
-605 EQKWV
+605 
-610 WLEEE
+610 

>member
-1 MKNVLRRAIE
+1 MKNVLKRAIE

-153 KWYLAGEENGSLKT
+153 KWYLAGEENGVLKT

-227 LEIKDEFLHCNV
+227 LEIKDKILHCNV

-265 TVNLKELLDVKK
+265 SVNLKELLDVKK
-277 IDLQLVMSALS
+277 
-288 LIQNKEKWN
+288 N
-297 INKLVQKLNISE
+297 
-309 KDLFYILSVI
+309 
-319 TDIYSQQ
+319 
-326 GELLIDYE
+326 
-334 YDDKNQELLFNFNPS
+334 
-349 LKNIIQINDGELFN
+349 
-363 LVFLL
+363 
-368 TSNSIFKELVKNN
+368 
-381 SDIEEFY
+381 
-388 NVVSPYF
+388 
-395 NLEILDESNDGV
+395 
-407 FENLTFFEENIISY
+407 
-421 IKLGSTEE
+421 
-429 TFYRIQPILLT
+429 
-440 TNTDGIVLEAIDLNE
+440 
-455 EKSKTFLINRIVDSL
+455 
-470 SIEDFR
+470 
-476 ESKKSNNMEVVM
+476 
-488 KFTYLNEKV
+488 
-497 LTDINKDDYQLK
+497 
-509 NKHVEAKFYSELNA
+509 
-523 INFAIKNYENIDIIS
+523 
-538 PQFITNELKNRNDK
+538 
-552 LKKEIK
+552 
-558 DMSLIELTI
+558 
-567 IIFISLGILDKDK
+567 
-580 IGKFFRVFNSSN
+580 
-592 SDQVRKVIGDETI
+592 
-605 EQKWV
+605 
-610 WLEEE
+610 